1 MVKTEQAVLVF
12 LIILPFLGSIII
24 GFFRSTARNNEAWFA
39 GAVALFSLLLT
50 IMLYPAITNGQAVQF
65 SLPWLPMWGLNF
77 TLRVDGFAWLFLLL
91 ITGIGF
97 LIVIYARYY
106 MDPADPVPRF
116 FAFLLAFTGAMTGIV
131 LSGNLLLLTAFWE
144 LTSIFSF
151 LLIGYWYHNPSAR
164 DGARMSLIVTGF
176 GGFALMIGVI
186 MIGTIVGSFEL
197 DKVLK
202 SGNIIRQSPLYVP
215 ALVCILLAAFTKSAQ
230 FPFHFWLPNAM
241 SAPTPA
247 SAYLHSATMVKA
259 GIFLLVRLWPV
270 MAHTNIW
277 FWLVCG
283 AGVITLLI
291 GSYFAMFQQDLKGLL
306 AYSTISNLGLMTVL
320 LGFSAPLACVAA
332 IFHMVNHAT
341 FKASLF
347 MAAGIIDHECGTR
360 DLRKLSGLY
369 RFMPYTGTLAII
381 AAAAMAGVPL
391 LNGFLSKEMFF
402 TQAALTI
409 NGNWL
414 DNSMPFIATIAGL
427 FTVTYSVRF
436 IYGTFFGKPPQDL
449 PATPHEPPHFMRLP
463 IELLVF
469 LCIAVGIA
477 PSLSIGPFLANA
489 VIAVIGPNAPP
500 YSLALWH
507 GFNAP
512 VIMSLLALGGGLLFY
527 IISRHYMQE
536 HEGGPLFLPDLSG
549 RRIFEKLLAAVSW
562 KWARLARDLLG
573 TRDLRVQ
580 IRWVLL
586 CCFAAIALIM
596 HGSWLWRGTQAL
608 LPVNLYFALLWLVGG
623 FCAVFAAHTAK
634 FHRLSSLVL
643 LGGAGL
649 VTCASFVWLSAP
661 DLALTQ
667 LSVEIVTTVLL
678 LLGLRWLPKRLS
690 NPNPEPPGFKTYLR
704 RGGDLALA
712 LIGGGGMA
720 WLSYAI
726 MTRPQ
731 DRTIARYFLSNAY
744 NQAGGHNA
752 VNVILVDF
760 RGFDT
765 MGEITVLA
773 IVALSVYALL
783 RRFRPAPES
792 IGAPRQQQ
800 FQAEFDQKRS
810 NGREGDSLRDY
821 LAIPA
826 LMMHWLFPFIIAF
839 ALYLFFRGHDWP
851 GGGFVAG
858 ITLSIG
864 FILQYMASGTR
875 LVESHLVILPLRWIG
890 AGLLLAAGTGLG
902 AWGFGYPFLT
912 SFFRYLNI
920 PLIGKTPIA
929 SALLFDA
936 GVFCLVVGA
945 TILML
950 IALAHQSLRHYR
962 IRHQS
967 LPRQDEEEF

>member
-1 MVKTEQAVLVF
+1 ML
-12 LIILPFLGSIII
+12 LIILPFSGSVII

-39 GAVALFSLLLT
+39 GIIVLACLLLT
-50 IMLYPAITNGQAVQF
+50 ILLYPAASNGNAACVSF
-65 SLPWLPMWGLNF
+65 PWLPQWGLNF
-77 TLRVDGFAWLFLLL
+77 TLRADGFAWLFLLL
-91 ITGIGF
+91 ITGIGL

-106 MDPADPVPRF
+106 MDPSDPVPRF
-116 FAFLLAFTGAMTGIV
+116 FAFLLAFMGAMTGIV
-131 LSGNLLLLTAFWE
+131 VSGNLLLLAAFWE
-144 LTSIFSF
+144 LTGIFSF
-151 LLIGYWYHNPSAR
+151 LLIGYWYHNSGAR
-164 DGARMSLIVTGF
+164 DAARMSLIVTGF
-176 GGFALMIGVI
+176 GGFALLIGVAL
-186 MIGTIVGSFEL
+186 IGAAAGSFEL
-197 DKVLK
+197 DKVLH
-202 SGNIIRQSPLYVP
+202 SGNLIRQSPLYVP
-215 ALVCILLAAFTKSAQ
+215 ALICILLAAFSKSAQ
-230 FPFHFWLPNAM
+230 FPFHFWLPSAM

-259 GIFLLVRLWPV
+259 GVFLLARLWPV
-270 MAHTNIW
+270 MAHTDIW

-283 AGVITLLI
+283 AGAATLLI

-306 AYSTISNLGLMTVL
+306 AYSTISHLGLMTIL
-320 LGFSAPLACVAA
+320 LGIGAPLACVAA

-347 MAAGIIDHECGTR
+347 MAAGIIDHEAGTR

-402 TQAALTI
+402 TQAAETI

-436 IYGTFFGKPPQDL
+436 IHGTFFGQEPQNL
-449 PATPHEPPHFMRLP
+449 PKTPHEPPHFMRFP

-469 LCIAVGIA
+469 LCVIVGIL
-477 PSLSIGPFLANA
+477 PNFSIGPLLSGA
-489 VIAVIGPNAPP
+489 VHAVIGAKTPH

-507 GFNAP
+507 GFNTAL
-512 VIMSLLALGGGLLFY
+512 VMSLTALGGGLIFY
-527 IISRHYMQE
+527 CISRAYLQT
-536 HEGGPLFLPDLSG
+536 HEGGPLFLPDLAG
-549 RRIFEKLLAAVSW
+549 KRIFEKLLVTVSW
-562 KWARLARDLLG
+562 KWARAAREFLG
-573 TRDLRVQ
+573 TRCLRVQ
-580 IRWVLL
+580 IRWVLVSL
-586 CCFAAIALIM
+586 FAAVLLILRGAALPP
-596 HGSWLWRGTQAL
+596 GSKSL
-608 LPVNLYFALLWLVGG
+608 LPVNIYFVLLWAVGG
-623 FCAVFAAHTAK
+623 ACAIFAAGTAK

-667 LSVEIVTTVLL
+667 LSVEIITTVLL
-678 LLGLRWLPKRLS
+678 LLGLRWLPKRWTD
-690 NPNPEPPGFKTYLR
+690 PNPEPAGFSARLR
-704 RGGDLALA
+704 RSGDFALA
-712 LIGGGGMA
+712 LIGGAGIA
-720 WLSYAI
+720 WLSYAV
-726 MTRPQ
+726 MTRPNGQ
-731 DRTIARYFLSNAY
+731 TLARYFLTNAY
-744 NQAGGHNA
+744 SQAGGHNV

-773 IVALSVYALL
+773 VVALSVYALL
-783 RRFRPAPES
+783 RRFRPAVES
-792 IGAPRQQQ
+792 LDAPRQQQ
-800 FQAEFDQKRS
+800 FQTEFDKKRQ
-810 NGREGDSLRDY
+810 NGKEGDSLLDY

-826 LMMHWLFPFIIAF
+826 LMIHRLFPFIIAF

-858 ITLSIG
+858 MILSIG
-864 FILQYMASGTR
+864 FILQYLAAGTR
-875 LVESHLVILPLRWIG
+875 SAEANLVVLPLRWLGI
-890 AGLLLAAGTGLG
+890 GLLLAAGTGLG
-902 AWGFGYPFLT
+902 SWVFGYPFLT
-912 SFFRYLNI
+912 SFFRYIDI
-920 PLIGKTPIA
+920 PLIGKIPLA

-945 TILML
+945 AVLIL

-962 IRHQS
+962 IRHKNLPQQS
-967 LPRQDEEEF
+967 EEEG